1 MQACPANPHQQP
13 PAVALPPA
21 AQSQSQA
28 RALPAGA
35 MTLFSFTAAM
45 LIAASSSATT
55 PLYHLYQQSMHLTP
69 FWITVVFAIY
79 VASLLAALLTVGS
92 LSDYV
97 GRRPVILAAL
107 VLNAV
112 AMLLFAEA
120 RDVGQLI
127 LARTIQG
134 LCVGT
139 GTTALGAAILD
150 TNPARGPLLNSVTA
164 FLGMTA
170 GSLGAAALIA
180 LAPDPL
186 HLIYE
191 ILFALTALMI
201 ALLWI
206 MPESS
211 SRKMGALASLRPHVS
226 VPRQSQAILLKLT
239 PANVACW
246 ALGGLYL
253 SLMPTVVATAMHVAS
268 PWIGGVVVSTLM
280 LTAAIVVAACRN
292 WPARRLV
299 LTGTGTLSLGVAV
312 SMAGIAQ
319 QQVAALLI
327 GTLIAGTGFGATFS
341 GTLRALLPTAEPHQR
356 AGLLSAFYLQSY
368 LAFALPA
375 LAAGLSVPLIGL
387 TAVAYLY
394 GAVIILLAIIS
405 MLASLWSD
413 R

>member
-1 MQACPANPHQQP
+1 MQASPACPHQDL
-13 PAVALPPA
+13 PAAALPPA
-21 AQSQSQA
+21 AQT
-28 RALPAGA
+28 RALPASA
-35 MTLFSFTAAM
+35 MTLFSFAAAM

-79 VASLLAALLTVGS
+79 VASLLTALLTVGS

-107 VLNAV
+107 LLNAV

-150 TNPARGPLLNSVTA
+150 TNRARGPLLNSVTA

-201 ALLWI
+201 ALLWF

-211 SRKMGALASLRPHVS
+211 SRKAGALASLRPHVG

-268 PWIGGVVVSTLM
+268 PWIGGVVVSILM
-280 LTAAIVVAACRN
+280 LTAAVAVAACRN

-299 LTGTGTLSLGVAV
+299 LTGTSTVPLGVAV
-312 SMAGIAQ
+312 SMVGIAQ
-319 QQVAALLI
+319 QQVALLLI
-327 GTLIAGTGFGATFS
+327 GTAIAGVGFGATFS
-341 GTLRALLPTAEPHQR
+341 GILRALLPTAEPHQR

-387 TAVAYLY
+387 TTVAYLY
-394 GAVIILLAIIS
+394 GVVIMLLAIMS
-405 MLASLWSD
+405 MFASLWSD

>member
-1 MQACPANPHQQP
+1 MQACPANPHQEL
-13 PAVALPPA
+13 PAAVLPPA
-21 AQSQSQA
+21 AQTRS
-28 RALPAGA
+28 LPASA
-35 MTLFSFTAAM
+35 MTLFSFAAAM

-107 VLNAV
+107 LLNAA
-112 AMLLFAEA
+112 AMLVFAEA

-139 GTTALGAAILD
+139 GTTTLGAAILD
-150 TNPARGPLLNSVTA
+150 TNRVRGPLLNSVTA

-170 GSLGAAALIA
+170 GSLGAAALIS

-201 ALLWI
+201 ALLWF

-211 SRKMGALASLRPHVS
+211 SRKDGALASLRPHVG
-226 VPRQSQAILLKLT
+226 VPRQSRAILLKLT

-253 SLMPTVVATAMHVAS
+253 SLMPTVVATAMRVVS
-268 PWIGGVVVSTLM
+268 PWIGGVVVSILM
-280 LTAAIVVAACRN
+280 LTAAIAVATFRN
-292 WPARRLV
+292 WPARRLI
-299 LTGTGTLSLGVAV
+299 LTGTSTLSLGVAV
-312 SMAGIAQ
+312 SMVGIEQ
-319 QQVAALLI
+319 LQVAALLI
-327 GTLIAGTGFGATFS
+327 GTAIAGAGFGTTFS

-356 AGLLSAFYLQSY
+356 AGLLSAFYVQSY

-387 TAVAYLY
+387 STAAYIY

-405 MLASLWSD
+405 MFASLWSD